1 MSALV
6 GAIAF
11 LWLGMVLALSF
22 LEAPL
27 KFRAPGITVQ
37 LGLGIG
43 RLVFAAFNRV
53 EIVLLLG
60 ISAAL
65 VIAPRPVTAVWA
77 DIVLAALLVTQL
89 IAVKPTLSR
98 RSDHVL
104 SGERSKRSRAH
115 VTYIVLECFK
125 VLILLVLGT
134 SALVA
139 PRS

>member
-98 RSDHVL
+98 P
-104 SGERSKRSRAH
+104 SR
-115 VTYIVLECFK
+115 
-125 VLILLVLGT
+125 
-134 SALVA
+134 
-139 PRS
+139 